1 MELLDSLCL
10 RLPFWPYARGAV
22 FFLLAVPDFGGAS
35 YVYKNFI
42 KPYTKQN
49 SEVDG
54 TSLIPKGK
62 CSMLFE
68 EDELFYDASR
78 EVEDE
83 PDKIWERITSYEV
96 KIRDI
101 FFY

>member
-49 SEVDG
+49 SEVACY
-54 TSLIPKGK
+54 SR
-62 CSMLFE
+62 
-68 EDELFYDASR
+68 EDELFDDASR
-78 EVEDE
+78 EVEDG

-101 FFY
+101 FFYS

>member
-1 MELLDSLCL
+1 M
-10 RLPFWPYARGAV
+10 
-22 FFLLAVPDFGGAS
+22 LAVPDFGGAS

-42 KPYTKQN
+42 RPYTKLN

-54 TSLIPKGK
+54 TLLIPEGRYN
-62 CSMLFE
+62 MLIEE
-68 EDELFYDASR
+68 EDEFFHDASR

-96 KIRDI
+96 K
-101 FFY
+101 F